1 LLVLEL
7 KVNII
12 QGSDMEKKKNF
23 TRVGAIV
30 SLIYVNGK
38 HGRKLPKHLLEIGKK
53 FSLQLPCL
61 FSS

>member
-7 KVNII
+7 KIKII
-12 QGSDMEKKKNF
+12 QGSDMEKKNF
-23 TRVGAIV
+23 TGVGAIV
-30 SLIYVNGK
+30 SPVYVYGK
-38 HGRKLPKHLLEIGKK
+38 HGRKLPKHLLEIEK

>member
-12 QGSDMEKKKNF
+12 QGSDMEKKNF

-38 HGRKLPKHLLEIGKK
+38 HGRKLPKHLLEIEKK